1 MAWATVHVGIIGF
14 DFDMFRAELCFKGG
28 IEYGLN
34 ILKVI
39 TIKTMCD
46 DDRTANI
53 IIIIM
58 LATSLRLR
66 AL

>member
-39 TIKTMCD
+39 EIKTMCD
-46 DDRTANI
+46 DDCCGTENT
-53 IIIIM
+53 
-58 LATSLRLR
+58 LATSLHDMRTW
-66 AL
+66 